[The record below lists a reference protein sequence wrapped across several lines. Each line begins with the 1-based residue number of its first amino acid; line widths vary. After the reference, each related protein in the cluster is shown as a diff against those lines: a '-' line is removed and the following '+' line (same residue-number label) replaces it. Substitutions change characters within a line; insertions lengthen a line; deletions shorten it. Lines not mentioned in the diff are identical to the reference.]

1 MVSRLGVPVVALAV
15 AAAVAV
21 TACGDEVEQV
31 CVTEGDAELC
41 LERDGGAATLSGEG
55 LEPGSDLVVSS
66 PETGSTTYTV
76 GDDGT
81 PDGLIG
87 FLGDDAGEP
96 VEVDV
101 AGVTASGATI
111 DGTLRLG

>member
-1 MVSRLGVPVVALAV
+1 
-15 AAAVAV
+15 
-21 TACGDEVEQV
+21 
-31 CVTEGDAELC
+31 
-41 LERDGGAATLSGEG
+41 
-55 LEPGSDLVVSS
+55 VVSS

-101 AGVTASGATI
+101 AGVTGSGATI